1 MAAGDGT
8 LAEVAETLESLRIL
22 PAPAAAFIPAA
33 LGLGEFQELQVTNEG
48 KDVSPRKTVSSL
60 ASRTWSIQKYHP
72 TCICI
77 EVIDGGGG
85 RGAQRGVGEDK

>member
-72 TCICI
+72 TCICS